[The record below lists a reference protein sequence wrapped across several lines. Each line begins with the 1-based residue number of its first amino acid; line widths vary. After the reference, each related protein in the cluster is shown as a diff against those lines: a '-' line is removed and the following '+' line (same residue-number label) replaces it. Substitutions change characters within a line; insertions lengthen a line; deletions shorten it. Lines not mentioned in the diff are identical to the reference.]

1 MPANRKYAIYIAGQ
15 TRGGVM
21 SDLPNLVT
29 GGGFVGLA
37 AICRMHPE
45 DWYNQL
51 NRLYGLNGIKN

>member
-1 MPANRKYAIYIAGQ
+1 
-15 TRGGVM
+15 M